1 MNYSR
6 TIPVVN
12 IAGPGSQPEEEDF
25 NFLPIPAGINLPLTP
40 VLPEQALPAELRV
53 ARHILTTLIRDMDN
67 PVATLPFPLS
77 YKLNATEQQIAL
89 SMAQAT
95 TCSLLAGLKRPAS
108 IAEGATRRQ
117 GN

>member
-1 MNYSR
+1 MNHSR

-77 YKLNATEQQIAL
+77 YKLNATEQQN
-89 SMAQAT
+89 SG
-95 TCSLLAGLKRPAS
+95 LLD
-108 IAEGATRRQ
+108 
-117 GN
+117 